1 MKYIMY
7 ILIISG
13 FIWAESCSESPLE
26 SPATSNYL
34 LYQRPGLV
42 DSLTGTCSTYLIR
55 NFTLDSI
62 DFSQYDKAVLEKNS
76 FTDGDLSE
84 ILVYYLNS
92 DTAVYVINLQGR
104 EQINSSGLVEFQPP
118 KRKEKYFLRLKLYSS
133 VCTGQLF
140 YLKLRDMKIYGVR

>member
-1 MKYIMY
+1 M
-7 ILIISG
+7 IISG
-13 FIWAESCSESPLE
+13 LIWAESCSESPLE
-26 SPATSNYL
+26 SSTTSNYL
-34 LYQRPGLV
+34 LYQKPGLI
-42 DSLTGTCSTYLIR
+42 DSITGTCSTYLIR

-76 FTDGDLSE
+76 FTDGDLSG
-84 ILVYYLNS
+84 IQVYYLNS
-92 DTAVYVINLQGR
+92 DTAVYVIDLQGKG
-104 EQINSSGLVEFQPP
+104 QINTASSVEFQPP